1 MELSKTIYNDLL
13 FYQYFSLQPFPCYEY
28 AAAYKLTCRPKGI
41 EHLVQERRIHVPLK
55 NMFEHTI
62 RRIFDI
68 PGTDLAAQILRF
80 RDLNGGKLRIIF
92 YAGIGPDGSSGMYSG
107 AQP

>member
-1 MELSKTIYNDLL
+1 M
-13 FYQYFSLQPFPCYEY
+13 
-28 AAAYKLTCRPKGI
+28 
-41 EHLVQERRIHVPLK
+41 

-68 PGTDLAAQILRF
+68 PGTDLAAQILRL